1 MEWAGQPTLII
12 YMKIKRTYKTLIN
25 GVLWSW
31 FLGLLALFHQAV
43 VTQDY
48 PVSMWLL
55 LAAEIL
61 ILFHNYELDKVVD
74 ENILAQHEQLFLIAN
89 FITVVF
95 MLGVFWITFS
105 RYWLA
110 DEIRYVSLIAG
121 LSSLISI
128 IYWFTLKRV

>member
-1 MEWAGQPTLII
+1 MII

-31 FLGLLALFHQAV
+31 FLGLLALFYQAV

-48 PVSMWLL
+48 PVSMWFL

>member
-1 MEWAGQPTLII
+1 MEWAGQLTLII

-31 FLGLLALFHQAV
+31 FLGLLALFHQAE